1 MSSPLSGIKVVD
13 FSRILAGPFA
23 SQLLGDLGADVIK
36 VESERGDESRAYG
49 WVDEHGVAGKRI
61 PDLCSPVFA
70 SFNRNKRSITLDLKT
85 PEGNKVAMQLAKRS
99 DVLLHNFRTG
109 VMERLGL
116 DYGSVRLQN
125 PAIIYCSVSGFG
137 SSGPSESVAAN
148 DLISQAAS
156 GLLSFTGYPGEPPA
170 RVPVGI
176 GDLTAGLYATMG
188 VLAGLLQRERHGA
201 PGQQVETSLLE
212 AVLSLI
218 SFNLTQHLVTGWIPQ
233 PQGTQNN
240 VGQPNQVF
248 RVRDGWV
255 AVAATSDAMWQK
267 FCLGIGQADTLGVDP
282 RFTLLSDRYA
292 NREELVRQVS
302 DLLSEM
308 TLEEC
313 VGGLNAA
320 QVPCSKV
327 RSLDEVAS
335 DPQLQV
341 LGAVAQV
348 SYRGKSI
355 PVVNT
360 ALHFSETPPS
370 IRLGPPVLSEHTQE
384 ILSELGYQ
392 PAEIKDLAEQG
403 ALGTTIGQ
411 SASEAPTPP
420 TIA

>member
-156 GLLSFTGYPGEPPA
+156 GLLSFTGYPGEPP
-170 RVPVGI
+170 
-176 GDLTAGLYATMG
+176 
-188 VLAGLLQRERHGA
+188 
-201 PGQQVETSLLE
+201 
-212 AVLSLI
+212 
-218 SFNLTQHLVTGWIPQ
+218 
-233 PQGTQNN
+233 
-240 VGQPNQVF
+240 
-248 RVRDGWV
+248 
-255 AVAATSDAMWQK
+255 
-267 FCLGIGQADTLGVDP
+267 
-282 RFTLLSDRYA
+282 
-292 NREELVRQVS
+292 
-302 DLLSEM
+302 
-308 TLEEC
+308 
-313 VGGLNAA
+313 GG
-320 QVPCSKV
+320 
-327 RSLDEVAS
+327 
-335 DPQLQV
+335 
-341 LGAVAQV
+341 
-348 SYRGKSI
+348 
-355 PVVNT
+355 
-360 ALHFSETPPS
+360 FPS
-370 IRLGPPVLSEHTQE
+370 
-384 ILSELGYQ
+384 
-392 PAEIKDLAEQG
+392 A
-403 ALGTTIGQ
+403 
-411 SASEAPTPP
+411 
-420 TIA
+420 